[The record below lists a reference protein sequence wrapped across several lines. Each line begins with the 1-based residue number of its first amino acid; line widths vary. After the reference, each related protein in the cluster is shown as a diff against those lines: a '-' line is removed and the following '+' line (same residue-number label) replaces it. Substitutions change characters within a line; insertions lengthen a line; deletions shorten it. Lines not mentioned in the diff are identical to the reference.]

1 MNWNV
6 VFDNLALFLWG
17 DGTRTTGLLLT
28 VELFVTSLGLGLLM
42 AIPLSL
48 LRVSSNPVLR
58 IPVWLFTYL
67 FRGTPL
73 LVQIYIIYFGLAE
86 IGWIRTS
93 WAWTYLREA
102 YICAWLAIGLNTAA
116 YTIEI
121 LAGCIKK
128 TFHGEIEAARA
139 MGMGRWTQMRHI
151 ILPGALRRAIPAYSN
166 EVVLTLHATA
176 LASSITLLDL
186 AGVGRSISM
195 RYASPYEAY
204 IAALVL
210 YAAFTA
216 LVFLLFR
223 LAEGKWLAYLR
234 PRSTHP

>member
-1 MNWNV
+1 MNWSV

-17 DGTRTTGLLLT
+17 DGIRTTGLLLT
-28 VELFVTSLGLGLLM
+28 VELFITSLGLGLAM

-48 LRVSSNPVLR
+48 LRVSNNPLLR
-58 IPVWLFTYL
+58 TPVWLFTYV

-86 IGWIRTS
+86 IGWIRSS
-93 WAWTYLREA
+93 WAWHFLREA
-102 YICAWLAIGLNTAA
+102 YICAWLAISLNTAA

-121 LAGCIKK
+121 LAGCIRK

-151 ILPGALRRAIPAYSN
+151 ILPGAMRRAIPAYSN
-166 EVVLTLHATA
+166 EVILTLHATA

-210 YAAFTA
+210 YAVFTT

-234 PRSTHP
+234 PSSTHP

>member
-1 MNWNV
+1 M
-6 VFDNLALFLWG
+6 DNLGLFLFS

-28 VELFVTSLGLGLLM
+28 VELFLISLLFGLAL
-42 AIPLSL
+42 AIPLS
-48 LRVSSNPVLR
+48 VLR
-58 IPVWLFTYL
+58 ASGNPWLRAPVWLFTYVL
-67 FRGTPL
+67 RGTPL

-86 IGWIRTS
+86 IAWVRGS
-93 WAWTYLREA
+93 WAWQYLREA
-102 YICAWLAIGLNTAA
+102 YVCAWLALGLNTAA

-121 LAGCIKK
+121 LAGCILK

-139 MGMGRWTQMRHI
+139 MGMTRWTQMVHI
-151 ILPGALRRAIPAYSN
+151 VLPGAMRRAIPAYSN

-204 IAALVL
+204 IAALIL
-210 YAAFTA
+210 YALFTS
-216 LVFLLFR
+216 LVFILFR
-223 LAEGKWLAYLR
+223 FAERRWLAYLR
-234 PRSTHP
+234 PRAA

>member
-1 MNWNV
+1 MNWQLV
-6 VFDNLALFLWG
+6 LDNLGLFLFS

-28 VELFVTSLGLGLLM
+28 VELFFISLLFGLTL
-42 AIPLSL
+42 AIPLS
-48 LRVSSNPVLR
+48 VLR
-58 IPVWLFTYL
+58 ASGNPWLRAPVWLFTYVL
-67 FRGTPL
+67 RGTPL

-86 IGWIRTS
+86 IAWIRGS
-93 WAWTYLREA
+93 WAWQYLREA
-102 YICAWLAIGLNTAA
+102 YVCAWLALGLNTAA

-121 LAGCIKK
+121 LAGCILK

-139 MGMGRWTQMRHI
+139 MGMTRWTQMVHI
-151 ILPGALRRAIPAYSN
+151 VLPGAMRRAIPAYSN

-204 IAALVL
+204 IAALIL
-210 YAAFTA
+210 YALFTS
-216 LVFLLFR
+216 LVFILFR
-223 LAEGKWLAYLR
+223 FAERRWLAYLR
-234 PRSTHP
+234 PRAA

>member
-1 MNWNV
+1 MNWQIV
-6 VFDNLALFLWG
+6 LDNMALFLWG

-28 VELFVTSLGLGLLM
+28 LQLFVTSLGLGIVL

-48 LRVSSNPVLR
+48 LRVSSNPLLR
-58 IPVWLFTYL
+58 TPVWLFTYV

-73 LVQIYIIYFGLAE
+73 LVQIFIFYFGLAE
-86 IGWIRTS
+86 VSWIRSS

-116 YTIEI
+116 YSIEI
-121 LAGCIKK
+121 LAGCIQK
-128 TFHGEIEAARA
+128 TVPGEIEAARA
-139 MGMGRWTQMRHI
+139 MGMSRWTQMRHI
-151 ILPGALRRAIPAYSN
+151 ILPGAMRRAIPAYSN
-166 EVVLTLHATA
+166 EVVLTLHCTA
-176 LASSITLLDL
+176 LVSSITLLDL
-186 AGVGRSISM
+186 AGVSRAISM

-210 YAAFTA
+210 YAIFTA
-216 LVFLLFR
+216 LLFLLFR

-234 PRSTHP
+234 PRSTH